1 MFIYTHPKGSCLY
14 MINLWATHLGVS
26 SIRPKRAG
34 PMCIITFPFTN
45 TQCLQSMDAIGPAL
59 PPLFYCNIVI
69 WGAFFMLNLV
79 LGVLAGEF
87 SKQREKIEAR

>member
-1 MFIYTHPKGSCLY
+1 
-14 MINLWATHLGVS
+14 
-26 SIRPKRAG
+26 
-34 PMCIITFPFTN
+34 
-45 TQCLQSMDAIGPAL
+45 MDAIGPEL

-87 SKQREKIEAR
+87 SKQREKIEARFVHSLYFKLANQRAVF

>member
-1 MFIYTHPKGSCLY
+1 
-14 MINLWATHLGVS
+14 
-26 SIRPKRAG
+26 
-34 PMCIITFPFTN
+34 
-45 TQCLQSMDAIGPAL
+45 MDAIGPEL

-87 SKQREKIEAR
+87 SKQREKIEARFVYPALYVREFMMSEKL

>member
-1 MFIYTHPKGSCLY
+1 
-14 MINLWATHLGVS
+14 
-26 SIRPKRAG
+26 
-34 PMCIITFPFTN
+34 
-45 TQCLQSMDAIGPAL
+45 MDAIGPEL

-87 SKQREKIEAR
+87 SKQREKIEARFVRVDAEVEARFYNGSSSSHVCFSLAGCAPIR

>member
-1 MFIYTHPKGSCLY
+1 
-14 MINLWATHLGVS
+14 
-26 SIRPKRAG
+26 
-34 PMCIITFPFTN
+34 
-45 TQCLQSMDAIGPAL
+45 MDAIGPEL

-87 SKQREKIEAR
+87 SKQREKIEARFVGLCLKLSFWRNKCSECLLLEQPF

>member
-1 MFIYTHPKGSCLY
+1 
-14 MINLWATHLGVS
+14 
-26 SIRPKRAG
+26 
-34 PMCIITFPFTN
+34 
-45 TQCLQSMDAIGPAL
+45 MDAIGPEL

-87 SKQREKIEAR
+87 SKQREKIEARFVGISLKLSFGRNYCLECLISPFKE

>member
-1 MFIYTHPKGSCLY
+1 
-14 MINLWATHLGVS
+14 
-26 SIRPKRAG
+26 
-34 PMCIITFPFTN
+34 
-45 TQCLQSMDAIGPAL
+45 MDAIGPEL

-87 SKQREKIEAR
+87 SKQREKIEARLVWLCFLILVGEVENIMFNQRNE

>member
-1 MFIYTHPKGSCLY
+1 
-14 MINLWATHLGVS
+14 
-26 SIRPKRAG
+26 
-34 PMCIITFPFTN
+34 
-45 TQCLQSMDAIGPAL
+45 MDAIGPEL

-87 SKQREKIEAR
+87 SKQREKIEARFVYSLYFKLTNQRAVF

>member
-1 MFIYTHPKGSCLY
+1 
-14 MINLWATHLGVS
+14 
-26 SIRPKRAG
+26 
-34 PMCIITFPFTN
+34 
-45 TQCLQSMDAIGPAL
+45 MDAIGREL

-87 SKQREKIEAR
+87 SKQREKIEARLVETPRSACMMCKLEYKRITFGHVWTRV